1 MAEVRV
7 AEHAGACYGVERALE
22 LAWGAVDSSDD
33 DICTLGPLI
42 HNPRVVSSLDAMG
55 AHVVDRV
62 EDAAGRTLILRTHGV
77 TPDEE
82 RRARELCP
90 KVIDATCPFV
100 KRVHVEVER
109 LTRDGYEVVIVGE
122 AGHPEV
128 VATLG
133 HAPSAHIISNAL
145 EVPYAQLGNRVG
157 IVVQTTLTQAVLQS
171 VVSAI
176 DDGTR
181 EIKLVNTICEATAL
195 RQAAASQLAAASD
208 AMVVIG
214 GRNSANTTHL
224 AEICSEICPRTY
236 HIEDSSELEPAWFV
250 GAESVGITAGAST
263 PASQLKAVHDT
274 ILQMV
279 QG

>member
-145 EVPYAQLGNRVG
+145 EVPYARLGNRVG
-157 IVVQTTLTQAVLQS
+157 VVVQTTQKREILDAV
-171 VVSAI
+171 VEAI
-176 DDGTR
+176 RAQGVEPIVKDTICTATR
-181 EIKLVNTICEATAL
+181 ERQDETA
-195 RQAAASQLAAASD
+195 QLAEAVD
-208 AMVVIG
+208 AMVVLG
-214 GRNSANTTHL
+214 GHNSSNTTRL
-224 AEICSEICPRTY
+224 TEICAARCERTF
-236 HIEDSSELEPAWFV
+236 HVESPAELSAEWFEGCDVV
-250 GAESVGITAGAST
+250 GVTAGAST
-263 PASQLKAVHDT
+263 PEDQIAALVAVLEQL
-274 ILQMV
+274 
-279 QG
+279 